1 MAWNRRWLRTGMVLA
16 VALLI
21 AVGSAVGV
29 GVHNARADP
38 GNGATVL
45 HDNPQCFVEG
55 DFTICLA
62 STGEYSGTTTP
73 SGIESYVY
81 NVVQSVTVYYGAT
94 VIATDTFKVR
104 YHGMGPNG
112 TVQEQSDHECE
123 VYTFL
128 GTTYTYSYDSHIANG
143 QIQYQSNGYQC

>member
-29 GVHNARADP
+29 GVRNARADP

-55 DFTICLA
+55 DFTI
-62 STGEYSGTTTP
+62 
-73 SGIESYVY
+73 
-81 NVVQSVTVYYGAT
+81 
-94 VIATDTFKVR
+94 
-104 YHGMGPNG
+104 
-112 TVQEQSDHECE
+112 
-123 VYTFL
+123 
-128 GTTYTYSYDSHIANG
+128 
-143 QIQYQSNGYQC
+143 

>member
-1 MAWNRRWLRTGMVLA
+1 MTWNRRWLRTGMVLA
-16 VALLI
+16 VAMLM
-21 AVGSAVGV
+21 AVSIAVGV
-29 GVHNARADP
+29 GVHSARAAT

-62 STGEYSGTTTP
+62 SKGVINSTTAA
-73 SGIESYVY
+73 SGIESDVY
-81 NVVQSVTVYYGAT
+81 NVVQTVTVSYGAT
-94 VIATDTFKVR
+94 VIVTDTFKVR

-128 GTTYTYSYDSHIANG
+128 GTTYTFSYDSHIANG
-143 QIQYQSNGYQC
+143 QIQYQSNGTQC